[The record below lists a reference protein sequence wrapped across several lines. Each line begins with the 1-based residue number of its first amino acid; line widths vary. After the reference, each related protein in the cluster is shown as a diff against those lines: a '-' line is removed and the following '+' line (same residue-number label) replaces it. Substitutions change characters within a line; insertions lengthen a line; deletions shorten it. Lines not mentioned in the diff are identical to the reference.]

1 MKKPDAIRTMLFSN
15 GITCEKLQKILGITE
30 KTAYKKLKEP
40 FSWTTKDLA
49 LLRKAGVRSGDITE
63 AIRQII

>member
-1 MKKPDAIRTMLFSN
+1 MKRPDAIRTMLFSN

-30 KTAYKKLKEP
+30 KTAYRKMKEP

-49 LLRKAGVRSGDITE
+49 LLRKAGVRAGDITE

>member
-30 KTAYKKLKEP
+30 KTAYRKMREP

-49 LLRKAGVRSGDITE
+49 LLRKAGVRAGDITE

>member
-1 MKKPDAIRTMLFSN
+1 MKRPDAIKVMLFSN
-15 GITCEKLQKILGITE
+15 GITCEKLQKILSITE
-30 KTAYKKLKEP
+30 KTAYRKMKEP

-49 LLRKAGVRSGDITE
+49 LLRKAGVRAGDITE

>member
-30 KTAYKKLKEP
+30 KPAYKKLKEP

-49 LLRKAGVRSGDITE
+49 LLRQAGVRAGDITE
-63 AIRQII
+63 AIKQIL

>member
-30 KTAYKKLKEP
+30 KTAYRKMREP

-49 LLRKAGVRSGDITE
+49 LLRKAGVRAGDITE
-63 AIRQII
+63 AIRKII

>member
-1 MKKPDAIRTMLFSN
+1 MKRPDAIRTMLFSN

-30 KTAYKKLKEP
+30 KTAYRKMREP

-49 LLRKAGVRSGDITE
+49 LLRKAGVRAGDITE

>member
-1 MKKPDAIRTMLFSN
+1 MKRPDAIKVMLFAN

-30 KTAYKKLKEP
+30 KTAYRKMKEP

-49 LLRKAGVRSGDITE
+49 LLRQAGVRAGDITE
-63 AIRQII
+63 AILKII

>member
-1 MKKPDAIRTMLFSN
+1 MKRPDAIRTMLFAN

-30 KTAYKKLKEP
+30 KTAYRKMREP
-40 FSWTTKDLA
+40 YSWTTKELA

-63 AIRQII
+63 AIKQIL

>member
-1 MKKPDAIRTMLFSN
+1 MKRPDAIKVMLFAN
-15 GITCEKLQKILGITE
+15 GITCEKLQQILGITE
-30 KTAYKKLKEP
+30 KTAYRKMKEP
-40 FSWTTKDLA
+40 YSWTTKELA

>member
-1 MKKPDAIRTMLFSN
+1 MKRPDAIQTMLFTN
-15 GITCEKLQKILGITE
+15 GINCQRLQEILGITE
-30 KTAYKKLKEP
+30 KTAYKKIRDP
-40 FSWTTKDLA
+40 FTWTTKELA

>member
-1 MKKPDAIRTMLFSN
+1 MKKPDAIKVMLFSN

-30 KTAYKKLKEP
+30 KTAYRKMKEP

-49 LLRKAGVRSGDITE
+49 LLRKAGVRAGDITE

>member
-1 MKKPDAIRTMLFSN
+1 MKKPDAIKVMLFAN

-49 LLRKAGVRSGDITE
+49 LLRKAGVRAGDITE

>member
-1 MKKPDAIRTMLFSN
+1 MKKPDAIKVMLFAN

-30 KTAYKKLKEP
+30 KTAYRKMKEP

-49 LLRKAGVRSGDITE
+49 LLRKAGVRAGDITE